1 MGHNLW
7 MRNRRF
13 LLLAATLV
21 TLNTAL
27 WLVPQGFALPQI
39 AVSTLFGKSMMRAD
53 VTENNGAEWRLDRGI
68 VVTNV
73 VGTLTLQEADS
84 KVVPITTSSSTKVTA
99 AGLPFKLKNIKPG
112 WRVLVIYPG
121 PNGTAVSV
129 TVERRSKPA
138 SLGSG

>member
-1 MGHNLW
+1 

-39 AVSTLFGKSMMRAD
+39 AVSTLFGKTMMRAD
-53 VTENNGAEWRLDRGI
+53 VTENNGAEWRIDRGI

-73 VGTLTLQEADS
+73 PGTLTLQEADT
-84 KVVPITTSSSTKVTA
+84 KIVPIAVASGTTKVTA
-99 AGLPFKLKNIKPG
+99 AGMPFKLKNIKPG

-121 PNGTAVSV
+121 PSGTAVSV
-129 TVERRSKPA
+129 VVEKRARPA
-138 SLGSG
+138 SLAH